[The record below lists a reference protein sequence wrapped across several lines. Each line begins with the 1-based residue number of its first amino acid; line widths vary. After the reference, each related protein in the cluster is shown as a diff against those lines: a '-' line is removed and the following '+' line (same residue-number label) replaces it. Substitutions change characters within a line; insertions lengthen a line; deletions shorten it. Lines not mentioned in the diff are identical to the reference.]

1 MFFWEASG
9 LLDFVL
15 ETVFMKYREIWSVTT
30 IFHIW
35 NLKGLITNEGFHML
49 IPLALSIPEEEQSC
63 QDKTEFYVH
72 KPTVLTPRRKKYV
85 VSEKCPGRVIKVKE
99 SSNRATEG
107 KSPNSDQR
115 TVNDIPSVFSTREND
130 ISAKFD
136 TPEGIKKVSGVSKQI
151 EGFVSDLNL
160 SIPNRSEQKHL
171 KTLVY
176 CRCHNRSRVVIS

>member
-15 ETVFMKYREIWSVTT
+15 ETMFMKYREIWSVTT

-35 NLKGLITNEGFHML
+35 NLKGLITNEGFHMM
-49 IPLALSIPEEEQSC
+49 IPLALSIPEEEKSGQI
-63 QDKTEFYVH
+63 KTEFYVH

-85 VSEKCPGRVIKVKE
+85 ISEKYPGRVIKVKE
-99 SSNRATEG
+99 SSNGGTEG
-107 KSPNSDQR
+107 KSPYSDQR
-115 TVNDIPSVFSTREND
+115 TVNDIPSVLSLREND
-130 ISAKFD
+130 ISDKLD
-136 TPEGIKKVSGVSKQI
+136 TSEGIKNGSGVSKQI

-171 KTLVY
+171 KTLVF
-176 CRCHNRSRVVIS
+176 CRCQNMSRVVIS

>member
-1 MFFWEASG
+1 
-9 LLDFVL
+9 
-15 ETVFMKYREIWSVTT
+15 
-30 IFHIW
+30 
-35 NLKGLITNEGFHML
+35 ML

-63 QDKTEFYVH
+63 QDKAEFYVH

-85 VSEKCPGRVIKVKE
+85 ISEKCSRRVIKVESRVE
-99 SSNRATEG
+99 SSNGDTEG

-115 TVNDIPSVFSTREND
+115 TVNDIPSVLSLRENH
-130 ISAKFD
+130 ISDKLD
-136 TPEGIKKVSGVSKQI
+136 TSEGIKNDSGVSKQI

-171 KTLVY
+171 KTFVY

>member
-1 MFFWEASG
+1 
-9 LLDFVL
+9 
-15 ETVFMKYREIWSVTT
+15 
-30 IFHIW
+30 
-35 NLKGLITNEGFHML
+35 ML

-85 VSEKCPGRVIKVKE
+85 ISDKCPRRVIKVKE
-99 SSNRATEG
+99 SSNRVIEG

-115 TVNDIPSVFSTREND
+115 TVNDIPSVLSTREND
-130 ISAKFD
+130 ISNKFG
-136 TPEGIKKVSGVSKQI
+136 TSEGIRNDPRVSKQI

-171 KTLVY
+171 KTFVY